1 MSAHLGTSR
10 WRLLAACFALVA
22 NLFAAGVPVLHGFAH
37 DADVGREQHHH
48 AAAYHHGAE
57 LHAEEAGHG
66 HGRAHAASLH
76 DECVAVKRAAVDAA
90 VLTVCR
96 SAALVLPATDREVP
110 LRPVERLSSRGP
122 PPGDPA
128 RAPPLV

>member
-1 MSAHLGTSR
+1 MSAHSGTSR

-22 NLFAAGVPVLHGFAH
+22 NLVAAGVPVLHAFAH
-37 DADVGREQHHH
+37 HGAGEEHHH
-48 AAAYHHGAE
+48 DAAHGHGAE
-57 LHAEEAGHG
+57 LHAGDAGHG
-66 HGRAHAASLH
+66 HDRAHAASLH
-76 DECVAVKRAAVDAA
+76 DECVAVKRVAVNLA

-96 SAALVLPATDREVP
+96 TALLVSPTAERDVPA
-110 LRPVERLSSRGP
+110 RPVQRLSSRAP